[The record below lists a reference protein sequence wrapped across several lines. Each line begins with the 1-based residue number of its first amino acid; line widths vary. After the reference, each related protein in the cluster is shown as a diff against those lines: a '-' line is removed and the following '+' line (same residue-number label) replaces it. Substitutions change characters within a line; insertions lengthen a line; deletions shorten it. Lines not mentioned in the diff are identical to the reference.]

1 MRQSAVRPGELV
13 MGALDLARAKKAPP
27 QSELEALAR
36 VKAGDTEA
44 YHLIV
49 SAYMKRAYFIAL
61 GFVHNQED
69 ALDISQEAFIK
80 AFRGLRAFDLKRPFF
95 PWFYE
100 IIKNLSFDHLRRRKT
115 RQTIPPDIPVVLE
128 SSEEGWETRQVLWK
142 EINVLPIDQREVIL
156 LRYFQQLSYQEI
168 AETLGKPLGTIMST
182 LHYAKARLRKSL
194 APHFHREGDHGS
206 P

>member
-1 MRQSAVRPGELV
+1 MRQSDLRPGELV
-13 MGALDLARAKKAPP
+13 MGGLRLARARKAPP
-27 QSELEALAR
+27 QSELEALGR

-44 YHLIV
+44 YHFIV
-49 SAYMKRAYFIAL
+49 STYMKRAYFIAL

-115 RQTIPPDIPVVLE
+115 RQTVPPDIPLVLE
-128 SSEEGWETRQVLWK
+128 SSEEGWETRQALWK
-142 EINVLPIDQREVIL
+142 EINGLPLDQREVIL

-194 APHFHREGDHGS
+194 APHFQREGDHGS
-206 P
+206 R

>member
-1 MRQSAVRPGELV
+1 MRV
-13 MGALDLARAKKAPP
+13 LDVAKAKKGPP
-27 QSELEALAR
+27 QDELEALAR
-36 VKAGDTEA
+36 VKAGETEA
-44 YHLIV
+44 YHFIV
-49 SAYMKRAYFIAL
+49 SAYMKRAYYIAL

-80 AFRGLRAFDLKRPFF
+80 AFRGLRAFDLKRRFF

-100 IIKNLSFDHLRRRKT
+100 IIKNLSFDLLRRRKT

-128 SSEEGWETRQVLWK
+128 SSEEGWETRQALWK
-142 EINVLPIDQREVIL
+142 EINLLPLDQREVIL

-168 AETLGKPLGTIMST
+168 AETLGKPLGTVMST

-194 APHFHREGDHGS
+194 APHFRPEGDHENR
-206 P
+206 